1 MKGKLLMV
9 LAVSVVAGGAV
20 RAHHSFAAEFDANK
34 PVTISGKDFL
44 LPVSAQVS
52 LTSKQDHI
60 TVLNSITFHKYS
72 KFETDVKIVE

>member
-1 MKGKLLMV
+1 MFKRILFT
-9 LAVSVVAGGAV
+9 GAL
-20 RAHHSFAAEFDANK
+20 FAAGTASAQEVA
-34 PVTISGKDFL
+34 ISGKDFL